1 MVSVIIP
8 AYNTEKYIERCLK
21 SIIDQEYKK
30 LEIIVINDGST
41 DRTLSICKEIAL
53 GDERIQI
60 IDIDNSGVSKARNE
74 GLRLAKGK
82 YVCFIDA
89 DDYIEKDYI
98 KKYINVMNQTQAD
111 IVIGGVI
118 EERESKKILKRNSN
132 LILEGKECEKLI
144 CSLLDNTTD
153 DLNSFNAQTLGFPFA
168 KLYKKDKIK
177 NITFPENI
185 PIREDALFNAKVLL
199 NINKVALS
207 DLTGYHY
214 IVNDK
219 SATGKYRK
227 NYTDE
232 AKLFLMECKKI
243 WEDNNLCTNSLYIGY
258 LYTYMRWMKMYV
270 MHIKSKHTFFN
281 QIALIK
287 DSFKENIW
295 NEGFH
300 KVNKKSLNIQYRCLR
315 AMFKKCRYIEI
326 YILCKISN
334 ILKR

>member
-98 KKYINVMNQTQAD
+98 KKYLNVMNQTQAD

-132 LILEGKECEKLI
+132 LILEGKELSLI
-144 CSLLDNTTD
+144 
-153 DLNSFNAQTLGFPFA
+153 
-168 KLYKKDKIK
+168 
-177 NITFPENI
+177 
-185 PIREDALFNAKVLL
+185 
-199 NINKVALS
+199 
-207 DLTGYHY
+207 
-214 IVNDK
+214 
-219 SATGKYRK
+219 
-227 NYTDE
+227 
-232 AKLFLMECKKI
+232 
-243 WEDNNLCTNSLYIGY
+243 
-258 LYTYMRWMKMYV
+258 
-270 MHIKSKHTFFN
+270 HI
-281 QIALIK
+281 
-287 DSFKENIW
+287 
-295 NEGFH
+295 
-300 KVNKKSLNIQYRCLR
+300 
-315 AMFKKCRYIEI
+315 
-326 YILCKISN
+326 
-334 ILKR
+334 